1 MAVMFGGTRDRS
13 GGGKCPG
20 SRAGRLPQVAPA
32 SPLGLLQIMILFFF
46 KLVFSIASSLA
57 FPQDAGCVSLR
68 PVFCV
73 TLLSPSVSPGVTRDQ
88 MQIRTKVLSKSG
100 GE

>member
-1 MAVMFGGTRDRS
+1 MFGGTRDRS
-13 GGGKCPG
+13 GGGKCRG

-46 KLVFSIASSLA
+46 FKLVVFSTASSLA
-57 FPQDAGCVSLR
+57 FPQDAGCVSRR

-73 TLLSPSVSPGVTRDQ
+73 TLLSPSVSPDVTRDQ
-88 MQIRTKVLSKSG
+88 MQIRTKALSKSG